1 MNIKVKEC
9 CHSPNR
15 AVRYDAVVGDVLLIR
30 RSDGMYVEATI
41 RAIPSSLSVIVAE
54 LWDTESIEKEVS
66 ISEVAALMLGD

>member
-9 CHSPNR
+9 CHSPNS